1 MLVHAILLD
10 SAMPV
15 SAVLSRLARHGI
27 WLDPK
32 QPDAADWIG
41 QQAELMELPFD
52 EVAAL
57 LKEPNPGHFG
67 AAIRRQ
73 WVTNVLW
80 YARPIAHVLDACSHA
95 NRDTRLLEAMG
106 LHEYDSRPTHALNRS
121 GNYAGDGVVVH
132 NNRPVAVNLQQSNA
146 APAFQQL
153 NRQIPVPAMAESMR
167 SGAVVPQ
174 MEPGPQPATTVSVW
188 PKLDAPTY
196 ARARVPFDLT
206 VGFSLTQ
213 QQGVAGGK
221 VNLTAAPGADRID
234 VSVELLAEGFDPPDG
249 GWTRPLSVLVADP
262 TSASV
267 TFRLVAKPPTGPEPV
282 RLTTLEVRFVIGG
295 TVCGTAS
302 RPIIVGPE
310 AGDKPVMPEEKGTPW
325 LGEPPTATPMTMSP
339 DPDAA
344 DLTIELAKPD
354 RNPTTG
360 DFVCRLYSRHQLT
373 TPMGPWDVHLGQ
385 DVKTFAQQLIK
396 TVRQSSK
403 VLVTKYL
410 RSVGSLVAQ
419 TLPPEIF
426 DAITEVAA
434 RTAPAAPAVLFLSDE
449 PFVPWE
455 LALLQTPI
463 DKNRPPFLGAQ
474 TIFGR
479 WFREPSA
486 ASASR
491 QAQPQ
496 KPPSNPPS
504 GIAVKHMA
512 AIAGNY
518 SPKSGLAAL
527 PGAEAEVRKLK
538 TSLDAVPMRATPEA
552 MLQVLEARLERE
564 MDLLG
569 PAGAVHYAGHGQFD
583 ATDPD
588 SSVLF
593 LSDGTALSSLLF
605 RDAEYGGEHQ
615 PIIFFN
621 ACMIGLGGE
630 VLGDMGGFP
639 GNCLRGGFGAVL
651 GALWE
656 VDDTVA
662 GDIALEFW
670 ERTLPKSG
678 AGEPVA
684 EVLRDLRAKY
694 SPQQP
699 VPTYLAYTYWG
710 HPRLRLQRLS

>member
-1 MLVHAILLD
+1 MLVHAILFD

-32 QPDAADWIG
+32 QPDAADWIR

-57 LKEPNPGHFG
+57 IKEPNPNHYG

-73 WVTNVLW
+73 WVANVLW
-80 YARPIAHVLDACSHA
+80 YARPIAQVLDACSHA
-95 NRDTRLLEAMG
+95 NRDTRLIDALG
-106 LHEYDSRPTHALNRS
+106 LHEYESRPTQALNRT
-121 GNYAGDGVVVH
+121 GNYTADSVVVQ
-132 NNRPVAVNLQQSNA
+132 NDRPVAVNLPQANA

-153 NRQIPVPAMAESMR
+153 NRQRPAPAVAESVR
-167 SGAVVPQ
+167 SGAEPQ
-174 MEPGPQPATTVSVW
+174 AAGAEPPPTTVSVW
-188 PKLDAPTY
+188 PKMDAPTY
-196 ARARVPFDLT
+196 ARASVPFDLT

-249 GWTRPLSVLVADP
+249 GWTRPLSVPVADP
-262 TSASV
+262 ASASV

-295 TVCGTAS
+295 KVCGTAS

-310 AGDKPVMPEEKGTPW
+310 TGDKPAAPYDKGTPW
-325 LGEPPTATPMTMSP
+325 LGEPPTATPMDMSP
-339 DPDAA
+339 DADTA

-360 DFVCRLYSRHQLT
+360 DFVCRLYSRHAIQ

-410 RSVGSLVAQ
+410 RSVGKLVTQ
-419 TLPPEIF
+419 TLPAEVF
-426 DAITEVAA
+426 DAIAEVAA
-434 RTAPAAPAVLFLSDE
+434 KTAPRPPAILFLSDE

-455 LALLQTPI
+455 LALLEVPI
-463 DKNRPPFLGAQ
+463 DKDRPPFLGAQ

-479 WFREPSA
+479 WFREPAA
-486 ASASR
+486 ASTSR
-491 QAQPQ
+491 QAPPQ

-518 SPKSGLAAL
+518 TPKSGLAAL
-527 PGAEAEVRKLK
+527 PGAEAEVKKLK
-538 TSLDAVPMRATPEA
+538 ASLDAVPMRATPEA
-552 MLQVLEARLERE
+552 ILQVLEARLERE

-678 AGEPVA
+678 PGEPVA

>member
-15 SAVLSRLARHGI
+15 SKVLARLARYGI
-27 WLDPK
+27 WLDAK
-32 QPDAADWIG
+32 QPDAAEWIT
-41 QQAELMELPFD
+41 QQSELMELPFD
-52 EVAAL
+52 EVAAA
-57 LKEPNPGHFG
+57 LKEPNPGRYG

-73 WVTNVLW
+73 WVANVLW
-80 YARPIAHVLDACSHA
+80 YARSIAQVLDACSNS
-95 NRDTRLLEAMG
+95 NRDTRLIDALG
-106 LHEYDSRPTHALNRS
+106 LHEHDSRPMQSLNR
-121 GNYAGDGVVVH
+121 AGKYVADSVVVH
-132 NNRPVAVNLQQSNA
+132 NNRPVAVNLPQA
-146 APAFQQL
+146 DTAPAFQQL
-153 NRQIPVPAMAESMR
+153 HRQMPAPSVGESMR
-167 SGAVVPQ
+167 SAA
-174 MEPGPQPATTVSVW
+174 PQPPAAPVPSPTTVAVW
-188 PKLDAPTY
+188 PRMDAPTY
-196 ARARVPFDLT
+196 ARARVAFDLT

-213 QQGVAGGK
+213 QKGTAGGQ
-221 VNLTAAPGADRID
+221 VTLTAKPGEDKVV
-234 VSVELLAEGFDPPDG
+234 VSVELLADGFDPPDG
-249 GWTRPLSVLVADP
+249 GWTRPLHVPIADP
-262 TSASV
+262 ASVSV
-267 TFRLVAKPPTGPEPV
+267 TFKLIAKTPDGPDPV
-282 RLTTLEVRFVIGG
+282 RLTTLEVRFVIDGK
-295 TVCGTAS
+295 VCGTAS
-302 RPIIVGPE
+302 RPIVVGPE
-310 AGDKPVMPEEKGTPW
+310 TGDQPKTPDDKGTPW
-325 LGEPPTATPMTMSP
+325 LGEPPTATPMDMSR
-339 DPDAA
+339 DEDVA
-344 DLTIELAKPD
+344 DLTIVLAKPD
-354 RNPTTG
+354 KNPATG
-360 DFVCRLYSRHQLT
+360 DFQCSLVSRHALQ

-410 RSVGSLVAQ
+410 RSVGKLVTQ
-419 TLPPEIF
+419 TLPPQVF
-426 DAITEVAA
+426 DAIGEVATK
-434 RTAPAAPAVLFLSDE
+434 TAPKPPAILFLSDE

-455 LALLQTPI
+455 LAFIESPV
-463 DKNRPPFLGAQ
+463 DKNLPPFLGAQ

-479 WFREPSA
+479 WYRDPD
-486 ASASR
+486 ASVSR
-491 QAQPQ
+491 QAQVQ

-504 GIAVKHMA
+504 EIAVKHMA

-518 SPKSGLAAL
+518 TPKSGLAAL
-527 PGAEAEVRKLK
+527 PGAEAEVKNLNA
-538 TSLDAVPMRATPEA
+538 SLNAVPLRATPEA
-552 MLQVLEARLERE
+552 MLMVLEARLERGL
-564 MDLLG
+564 DLLG

-583 ATDPD
+583 AADPD

-630 VLGDMGGFP
+630 VLGDLGGFP

-656 VDDTVA
+656 VDDNVA

-670 ERTLPKSG
+670 QRALPANG
-678 AGEPVA
+678 PGEPVA

>member
-1 MLVHAILLD
+1 M
-10 SAMPV
+10 
-15 SAVLSRLARHGI
+15 
-27 WLDPK
+27 
-32 QPDAADWIG
+32 
-41 QQAELMELPFD
+41 
-52 EVAAL
+52 
-57 LKEPNPGHFG
+57 
-67 AAIRRQ
+67 
-73 WVTNVLW
+73 
-80 YARPIAHVLDACSHA
+80 RP
-95 NRDTRLLEAMG
+95 RT
-106 LHEYDSRPTHALNRS
+106 
-121 GNYAGDGVVVH
+121 
-132 NNRPVAVNLQQSNA
+132 
-146 APAFQQL
+146 
-153 NRQIPVPAMAESMR
+153 
-167 SGAVVPQ
+167 
-174 MEPGPQPATTVSVW
+174 
-188 PKLDAPTY
+188 
-196 ARARVPFDLT
+196 RARVCRSNLT

-221 VNLTAAPGADRID
+221 VNLTAAPGADTID
-234 VSVELLAEGFDPPDG
+234 LSVELLAEGFDPPEG
-249 GWTRPLSVLVADP
+249 GWTRPMTVPVANPASV
-262 TSASV
+262 SV
-267 TFRLVAKPPTGPEPV
+267 TFRLVAKAPDGPEPV

-295 TVCGTAS
+295 KVCGTAS

-310 AGDKPVMPEEKGTPW
+310 TGDKPATPEDKGSPW
-325 LGEPPTATPMTMSP
+325 LGEPPTATPMDMSP

-403 VLVTKYL
+403 VLITKYL
-410 RSVGSLVAQ
+410 RSVGSLV
-419 TLPPEIF
+419 TEKLPQEVF

-434 RTAPAAPAVLFLSDE
+434 KTTPNPPAILFLSDE

-455 LALLQTPI
+455 LALLQAPV

-486 ASASR
+486 PTSR
-491 QAQPQ
+491 QAQIQ

-504 GIAVKHMA
+504 GIPVKHMA

-518 SPKSGLAAL
+518 TPKSGLAAL
-527 PGAEAEVRKLK
+527 PGAEEEVRKLK
-538 TSLDAVPMRATPEA
+538 TSLNAVPMRATPEA
-552 MLQVLEARLERE
+552 VLQVLEARLERE

-583 ATDPD
+583 AADPD

-605 RDAEYGGEHQ
+605 RDADYGGEHQ

-621 ACMIGLGGE
+621 ACMIGVGGE

-670 ERTLPKSG
+670 QRTLPASG
-678 AGEPVA
+678 PGEPVA
-684 EVLRDLRAKY
+684 QVLRDLRGKY

-710 HPRLRLQRLS
+710 HPRLRLQRLN